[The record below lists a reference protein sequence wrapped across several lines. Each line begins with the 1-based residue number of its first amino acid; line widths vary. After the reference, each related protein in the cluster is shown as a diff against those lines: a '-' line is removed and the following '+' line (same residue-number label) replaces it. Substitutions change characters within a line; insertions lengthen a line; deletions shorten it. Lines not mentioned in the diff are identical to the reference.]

1 MAEFQT
7 VIRER
12 KRMCK
17 KIGDCNKC
25 QISFHNNKTES
36 FCITFMIE
44 SPAEAER
51 NIMQW
56 ASEHPLVTNRK
67 KFEEVF
73 GFNIATMFEVNRGN
87 ADWLDEEY
95 KGGDSNDS

>member
-17 KIGDCNKC
+17 QIGDCSKC
-25 QISFHNNKTES
+25 PISFLNNKS
-36 FCITFMIE
+36 LFCITFMQE
-44 SPAEAER
+44 SPEDAER
-51 NIMQW
+51 IIMQW
-56 ASEHPLVTNRK
+56 ADEHPLMTNRR

-73 GFNIATMFEVNRGN
+73 GFTPATMFEVNPGN

-95 KGGDSNDS
+95 KGGDGIDS